1 MALPSL
7 QTSHV
12 ILGLIAVLGAAAF
25 YRYDYRPSQIRSECE
40 AEATQAAMATMKD
53 RARINPLRYNPEEA
67 AKGFYL
73 VADKE
78 GYYKSCLRKH
88 GLEFEPETQPR

>member
-1 MALPSL
+1 MTIPRL

-12 ILGLIAVLGAAAF
+12 VLALIALLGAAAF
-25 YRYDYRPSQIRSECE
+25 YRYDYRPSQIRAECE
-40 AEATQAAMATMKD
+40 ADATRAAMATMRD
-53 RARINPLRYNPEEA
+53 RARLNPLLYSPEEA

-78 GYYKSCLRKH
+78 GAYKSCLRSH
-88 GLEFEPETQPR
+88 GIDFEPERESR